1 MATIVLTGEEGSR
14 HCDRTK
20 YVNVRA
26 GVTMF
31 IQMEPLSQ
39 NLKKKQVLL
48 EVAAFLQPSRPKTAL
63 HSSYLTKKEREKK
76 KEEKKKEKKPQ
87 LERSASIPFNF
98 IERLRCL
105 QHRTL

>member
-20 YVNVRA
+20 FVNVRA
-26 GVTMF
+26 GVTML

-48 EVAAFLQPSRPKTAL
+48 EVTAFLQPSRPKTAL
-63 HSSYLTKKEREKK
+63 VTQFLFNEKK
-76 KEEKKKEKKPQ
+76 KRRKKKEKKPQ